1 MNFCEGNR
9 GMCLCWEVCVRIG
22 VMSWWT
28 VFSLQFK
35 FHEVNDQLSLWNEV
49 RMDSCVRVVMYCECF
64 VFSIIQIS
72 CDEWPT
78 ISMKWSW
85 MNVMLWYPLPTHITL
100 SFKFCVMNHQLSLF
114 GTISNND
121 VYIISLHPS
130 SPISLLFKF
139 HEVHIHMFRARI
151 NFSYEDIIHSS
162 SSIILHS

>member
-1 MNFCEGNR
+1 MTNYLYE
-9 GMCLCWEVCVRIG
+9 MKLEWIVVWE
-22 VMSWWT
+22 SWST
-28 VFSLQFK
+28 VSVHFSLQFK
-35 FHEVNDQLSLWNEV
+35 FHEMNDQLSLWNDV
-49 RMDSCVRVVMYCECF
+49 CMNSCVMSWCHL
-64 VFSIIQIS
+64 VFSTIQILWG
-72 CDEWPT
+72 EWPT

-100 SFKFCVMNHQLSLF
+100 SFKFCETNHQLSLF

-139 HEVHIHMFRARI
+139 HEVHIHMFHARI